1 MTRETDQMQVLLER
15 SARRQRVALRR
26 GRRAAGLHPDPLDR
40 RIGKASRR
48 VLRSQALRLG
58 AVWSL
63 ALALGVAGG
72 LWLEQNGLP
81 AFATASQVAQRS
93 LPVADPQ
100 TVDLEIVQQPAPSPV
115 VAAPPTAT
123 LAGPAPAAE
132 VAGSLL
138 SPESER
144 TLAPVASPAAAPA
157 APPPAVETAAAV
169 APVAPLQ
176 AAPQQAAPLQA
187 APLQAALGAA
197 GRPTWL
203 ANAVPAAVDL
213 ERPMIAVVIDDLGL
227 RRQATRAAIALPG
240 PLSLAF
246 LAYAEDLDDQ
256 AASARAAG
264 HELLL
269 HQPME
274 PEGAQDPGPDALLTS
289 LSGRENVARLTAAL
303 DRLPQVVGINNHMGS
318 RFTASPVALEPVLR
332 TLQRRGLLFLDSRT
346 TGESVGLAT
355 ARRLGVPSVGRDVFL
370 DHRASA
376 GRPYVERQLAE
387 AEAIARESGAAVAI
401 GHPHAATLDALR
413 DWIPALQ
420 ARGFQLVPISAAV
433 QARQSRQLAEANRG
447 R

>member
-81 AFATASQVAQRS
+81 AFATASQVAERS

-100 TVDLEIVQQPAPSPV
+100 SVDLEIVQQPAPSPV

-132 VAGSLL
+132 VAGSL

-144 TLAPVASPAAAPA
+144 TLAPAASPAAAPA
-157 APPPAVETAAAV
+157 APPPAVETVAAV
-169 APVAPLQ
+169 APV
-176 AAPQQAAPLQA
+176 APQQAAPLQA
-187 APLQAALGAA
+187 APVAA

-318 RFTASPVALEPVLR
+318 RFTASSVALEPVLR

-420 ARGFQLVPISAAV
+420 ARGFQLVPISAVV
-433 QARQSRQLAEANRG
+433 QARQSRQLAEANRS

>member
-63 ALALGVAGG
+63 ALALSVAGG

-100 TVDLEIVQQPAPSPV
+100 TVDLEIVQQPASSPV
-115 VAAPPTAT
+115 VAAPPRAT

-132 VAGSLL
+132 VAGSL

-144 TLAPVASPAAAPA
+144 TLAPAASPAAAPA

-169 APVAPLQ
+169 APVAPQQ

-187 APLQAALGAA
+187 APVAA

-256 AASARAAG
+256 TASARAAG

-420 ARGFQLVPISAAV
+420 ARGFQLVPISAVV
-433 QARQSRQLAEANRG
+433 QARQSRQLAEANRS

>member
-63 ALALGVAGG
+63 ALALSVAGG

-100 TVDLEIVQQPAPSPV
+100 TVDLEIVQQPASSPV
-115 VAAPPTAT
+115 VAAPPRAT

-132 VAGSLL
+132 VAGSL

-144 TLAPVASPAAAPA
+144 TLAPAASPAAAPA

-169 APVAPLQ
+169 APVAPQQ

-187 APLQAALGAA
+187 APVAA

-420 ARGFQLVPISAAV
+420 ARGFQLVPISAVV
-433 QARQSRQLAEANRG
+433 QARQSRQLAEANRS

>member
-100 TVDLEIVQQPAPSPV
+100 TVDLDLELPAPSPV
-115 VAAPPTAT
+115 VAAPPRAT

-132 VAGSLL
+132 VARSL
-138 SPESER
+138 SPEGER
-144 TLAPVASPAAAPA
+144 TLAPGASPAPAPA

-176 AAPQQAAPLQA
+176 AAPLQAAPLQA
-187 APLQAALGAA
+187 APVAA

-256 AASARAAG
+256 TESARAAG

-274 PEGAQDPGPDALLTS
+274 PEGAQDPGPGALLTS

-370 DHRASA
+370 DHRVSA

-387 AEAIARESGAAVAI
+387 VEAIARVSGAAVAI
-401 GHPHAATLDALR
+401 GHPHAATLEALR

-420 ARGFQLVPISAAV
+420 ARGFQLVPISAVV

>member
-63 ALALGVAGG
+63 ALALGVTGG

-100 TVDLEIVQQPAPSPV
+100 TVDLDLELPAPSPV
-115 VAAPPTAT
+115 VAAPPRAT

-132 VAGSLL
+132 VAGSL

-144 TLAPVASPAAAPA
+144 TLAPAASPAA

-176 AAPQQAAPLQA
+176 AAPQQAAPQQA
-187 APLQAALGAA
+187 APVAA

-256 AASARAAG
+256 AESARAAG

-387 AEAIARESGAAVAI
+387 VEAIARESGAAVAI

-420 ARGFQLVPISAAV
+420 ARGFQLVPISAVV

>member
-63 ALALGVAGG
+63 ALALGVTGG

-100 TVDLEIVQQPAPSPV
+100 TVDLDIALPAPSPV
-115 VAAPPTAT
+115 VAAPPRAT

-132 VAGSLL
+132 VAGSL

-144 TLAPVASPAAAPA
+144 TLAPAASPAAAPA

-169 APVAPLQ
+169 APVAPQQGAPLQ
-176 AAPQQAAPLQA
+176 AAPQQAALV
-187 APLQAALGAA
+187 AA

-256 AASARAAG
+256 TARARAAG

-274 PEGAQDPGPDALLTS
+274 PEGAQDPGPGALLTS

-318 RFTASPVALEPVLR
+318 RFTASSVALEPVLR

-387 AEAIARESGAAVAI
+387 VEAIARESGAAVAI

-420 ARGFQLVPISAAV
+420 ARGFQLVPISALV
-433 QARQSRQLAEANRG
+433 QARQGRQLAEAERG

>member
-63 ALALGVAGG
+63 ALALGVTGG

-100 TVDLEIVQQPAPSPV
+100 TVDLDLELPAPSPV
-115 VAAPPTAT
+115 VAAPPRAT

-132 VAGSLL
+132 VAGSL

-144 TLAPVASPAAAPA
+144 TLAPAASPAAAPA

-169 APVAPLQ
+169 APVAPQQGAPLQ
-176 AAPQQAAPLQA
+176 AAPQQAALV
-187 APLQAALGAA
+187 AA

-318 RFTASPVALEPVLR
+318 RFTASSVALEPVLR

-387 AEAIARESGAAVAI
+387 VEAIARESGAAVAI

-420 ARGFQLVPISAAV
+420 ARGFQLVPISAVV

>member
-1 MTRETDQMQVLLER
+1 MTRESDQMQVLLER

-81 AFATASQVAQRS
+81 AFATASQVAERS

-100 TVDLEIVQQPAPSPV
+100 TVDLDLELPAPSPV
-115 VAAPPTAT
+115 VAAPPRAT

-132 VAGSLL
+132 VAGSL

-144 TLAPVASPAAAPA
+144 TLAPAASPAAAPA
-157 APPPAVETAAAV
+157 APPPAVETVAAV
-169 APVAPLQ
+169 APVAPQQ

-256 AASARAAG
+256 AESARAAG

-274 PEGAQDPGPDALLTS
+274 PEGAQDPGPGALLTS

-318 RFTASPVALEPVLR
+318 RFTASSVALEPVLR

-420 ARGFQLVPISAAV
+420 ARGFQLVPISAVV
-433 QARQSRQLAEANRG
+433 QARQGRQLAEAERG

>member
-63 ALALGVAGG
+63 ALALGVTGG

-100 TVDLEIVQQPAPSPV
+100 TVDLDLELPAPSPV
-115 VAAPPTAT
+115 VAAPPRAT

-132 VAGSLL
+132 VAGSL
-138 SPESER
+138 SSESER
-144 TLAPVASPAAAPA
+144 TLAPAASPAAAPA

-176 AAPQQAAPLQA
+176 AAPQQAAPQQA
-187 APLQAALGAA
+187 APQQAALVAA

-256 AASARAAG
+256 AESARAAG

-387 AEAIARESGAAVAI
+387 VEAIARESGAAVAI

-420 ARGFQLVPISAAV
+420 ARGFQLVPISAVV

>member
-1 MTRETDQMQVLLER
+1 MTCKTDQMQVLLER

-63 ALALGVAGG
+63 ALALGVTGG

-100 TVDLEIVQQPAPSPV
+100 TVDLDLELPAPSPV
-115 VAAPPTAT
+115 VAAPPRAT

-132 VAGSLL
+132 VAGSV

-144 TLAPVASPAAAPA
+144 TLAPAASPAAAPA

-187 APLQAALGAA
+187 ALVAA

-256 AASARAAG
+256 TESARAAG

-274 PEGAQDPGPDALLTS
+274 PEGAQDPGPGALLTS

-387 AEAIARESGAAVAI
+387 VEAIARESGAAVAI

-420 ARGFQLVPISAAV
+420 ARGFQLVPISALV
-433 QARQSRQLAEANRG
+433 QARQGRQLAEAERG